1 MMKSER
7 GDIER
12 GKLIKDEKKK
22 TNWKKVLTI

>member
-22 TNWKKVLTI
+22 KKKKKKKN